1 MLEIEFKMKD
11 FFENNQ
17 LDIVYQ
23 LSQHIQSLTINLL
36 RTDFNKII
44 NSNDDNNNLI
54 DIPSLFS
61 NDQLIILLEYLRT
74 LRQWAA
80 TIPNLLN
87 NNNNNND
94 SIDNI
99 NHCRQDVYNSMKYLL
114 DSLFLYLFHNN
125 QLNSLWYKISIKIQS
140 NIILCI
146 SICIQIIIN
155 LLSESIQSIKLFNIH
170 SLLIILLSNN
180 RPFIC
185 LTNYHSILCNHYDN
199 YNRLSSH
206 YAYLLY
212 LLLLRIEQTINDYN
226 KLPKL
231 IIQLLQINFI
241 HNKTI
246 IKSILEQSCNT
257 IQSNNNNNNDN
268 DNNNNNDDDNNNN
281 NNDNNNNNNNNND
294 DDNNNNNN
302 DNNNHNNNNNN
313 NNNDNNSNNV
323 NNSNSNNNDNNNNN
337 NNDPTKMIHYQ
348 LLLIQLMKS
357 FNQFI
362 KLLSFNEIIIPM
374 NIDFIYL
381 IIDITGFVLLLLNQY
396 ELINYNELSMKPQ
409 RILPMNI
416 KLCLGYWLSY
426 RSMLHA
432 SSSRL
437 INDTMDILLN
447 ECSRLSSLWIKE
459 LIVCSPEKDSTIQA
473 NNDNNNNNTVSLLHV
488 NYPYARLRG
497 LVHILASITFSN
509 LDNSNNS
516 NLNTD
521 ESISTNS
528 EGIDH
533 DKQPV
538 DIQSSSSSILSFHQE
553 SNESSEQNM
562 PITQEY
568 ATELL
573 KILCNILVITHY
585 ATHKFEE
592 FYDLPD
598 SIKDNLPFKNDLVKD
613 FTVYPS
619 KLAKKMVLLSTR
631 SPFSLIQ
638 AICFKQDVIRCI
650 VGLIT
655 QFPELSLT
663 LVLHKFDAN
672 NYMIGDGDDVSEKL
686 INSTTPTPSFLSAF
700 EVILDATNRDP
711 FNSFCVEWSI
721 LLIRL
726 IVKSNHAHSSQVI
739 SIVSSKLKGLNILN
753 D

>member
-1 MLEIEFKMKD
+1 MQMFLKFMSSDNK
-11 FFENNQ
+11 ENNQ

-23 LSQHIQSLTINLL
+23 LSQQIQSSTISLL
-36 RTDFNKII
+36 RTDLNKLI
-44 NSNDDNNNLI
+44 NSDDDNNLI
-54 DIPSLFS
+54 DIPTLFS
-61 NDQLIILLEYLRT
+61 NDQLNTLLDYLRS

-80 TIPNLLN
+80 TIPDLLSN
-87 NNNNNND
+87 NNHNH
-94 SIDNI
+94 SIEEI
-99 NHCRQDVYNSMKYLL
+99 NSCRKVVYNSLKTLL
-114 DSLFLYLFHNN
+114 DSLFLCLF
-125 QLNSLWYKISIKIQS
+125 QKDQIISFWYSIPIMIQS

-146 SICIQIIIN
+146 SICIQVIIN
-155 LLSESIQSIKLFNIH
+155 LLSESIQSIELFDIH
-170 SLLIILLSNN
+170 SLFIILLSNN
-180 RPFIC
+180 RPLIC
-185 LTNYHSILCNHYDN
+185 LTNYGLTLWNHYNDHSINH
-199 YNRLSSH
+199 NRLSSH

-212 LLLLRIEQTINDYN
+212 LLLLRIEQTINYHD

-231 IIQLLQINFI
+231 ILQLLQNNFI
-241 HNKTI
+241 SNKTI
-246 IKSILEQSCNT
+246 IQFILDQSCNT
-257 IQSNNNNNNDN
+257 IESNND
-268 DNNNNNDDDNNNN
+268 
-281 NNDNNNNNNNNND
+281 
-294 DDNNNNNN
+294 
-302 DNNNHNNNNNN
+302 
-313 NNNDNNSNNV
+313 SI
-323 NNSNSNNNDNNNNN
+323 
-337 NNDPTKMIHYQ
+337 KIIHFQ

-362 KLLSFNEIIIPM
+362 KLLTFNEIITQI
-374 NIDFIYL
+374 NIDFIHL
-381 IIDITGFVLLLLNQY
+381 IIDITGFVLLLLSS
-396 ELINYNELSMKPQ
+396 NELTNQCELPMKPQ
-409 RILPMNI
+409 KILPTNM
-416 KLCLGYWLSY
+416 KSCLGYWLAY
-426 RSMLHA
+426 LSMLD
-432 SSSRL
+432 SSSSSSFSRL
-437 INDTMDILLN
+437 MNDTMKILLN

-459 LIVCSPEKDSTIQA
+459 LIVCSPEKDTTIPA
-473 NNDNNNNNTVSLLHV
+473 NNNTVSLLHV

-509 LDNSNNS
+509 LDNSSNS

-528 EGIDH
+528 EGSDN

-538 DIQSSSSSILSFHQE
+538 DIQSSSILSFHQE
-553 SNESSEQNM
+553 SNQSSEQNM

-568 ATELL
+568 ASELL
-573 KILCNILVITHY
+573 KVLCNILVITHY

-598 SIKDNLPFKNDLVKD
+598 SIKDNLPFKNDLVKNKD

-663 LVLHKFDAN
+663 LALHKFDAN
-672 NYMIGDGDDVSEKL
+672 NYMMGDGDDVSEKL
-686 INSTTPTPSFLSAF
+686 ISSTTPTPSFLSAF

-711 FNSFCVEWSI
+711 FNSFCVEWAI

-726 IVKSNHAHSSQVI
+726 IVKSNQAHSSQVI